1 LAQRRFLT
9 IIHHHFFDISAMLKG
24 SIGAERG
31 IVKLYRPDMNIGFIT
46 PTDGT
51 PEIFVHGIPN
61 PAIRTA
67 LAGAAVIYV
76 EVGGEGIRI

>member
-1 LAQRRFLT
+1 
-9 IIHHHFFDISAMLKG
+9 MLKG
-24 SIGAERG
+24 SKGAERG

-51 PEIFVHGIPN
+51 AEIFVHGIPN

-67 LAGAAVIYV
+67 LAGDAVIYV